1 VTEKKLGE
9 TVSGGRDIEK
19 KTKAHAFPFCSLQPL
34 TNSRCLHIRE
44 CVRSELMNRA
54 AVLSKTSKL
63 SKPVSAHAGRGT
75 GEGEEDMNLPS
86 EPTFYAPTTP
96 ALATWALQL
105 ANAPV
110 AKEERELGSV
120 IKVMESSISTPYAK
134 DRKKTQVDIENPEH
148 RERVGRKSDVSE
160 KHNKGQN
167 EHLKQK
173 QQGEHENGVTH
184 VDKHHLVVKELEQV
198 GADVDAQHL
207 RREPEA
213 TAIPKLNFALLQKTR
228 GTRVEDGGGE
238 AEGGNERDEAEIAK
252 NLVPSPRQLSNSD
265 VLRGS
270 NSESLSM
277 LSLTPLS
284 LSPRTQPDSG
294 VY

>member
-1 VTEKKLGE
+1 
-9 TVSGGRDIEK
+9 
-19 KTKAHAFPFCSLQPL
+19 
-34 TNSRCLHIRE
+34 
-44 CVRSELMNRA
+44 MNRA

-63 SKPVSAHAGRGT
+63 SKPVSAHAGGRGT
-75 GEGEEDMNLPS
+75 RGEGEGDMNLPS
-86 EPTFYAPTTP
+86 EPTFYAPTTQAP
-96 ALATWALQL
+96 ASVAWATESAL
-105 ANAPV
+105 APV

-120 IKVMESSISTPYAK
+120 IKVKESRIETPYAK
-134 DRKKTQVDIENPEH
+134 ERKKTRVGRGSDIENPEH
-148 RERVGRKSDVSE
+148 TDFGAQPMLSRVGRKTDVSE
-160 KHNKGQN
+160 KHNKGQH

-184 VDKHHLVVKELEQV
+184 VDKHQHLVVKELEQV